1 MIGYVQIK
9 REGNICTVKGKICP
23 EHKVRGKSYSQTIT
37 LDEQAEKVISCV
49 CHDCAASSG
58 IFT

>member
-1 MIGYVQIK
+1 MQIK